1 MRSWVSAVVS
11 ALPVFILGCVIVL
24 LGCQF
29 RLANLQA
36 ETVGYGLPAT
46 ATANQ
51 HSTEVREKLIAA
63 QQQQQRQKQ
72 EQQEMGE
79 GSHRTQKAA
88 VVKDT
93 LVIYVLNEDDPIFR
107 DNFEYFLLAGVQED
121 SRLVERATPARHYI
135 SVTDIRFPA
144 LICKATKLAG
154 FTLKLSVSKA
164 DHVTS
169 WTVWP

>member
-1 MRSWVSAVVS
+1 MSAVIS

-24 LGCQF
+24 IGCQF
-29 RLANLQA
+29 RLASLQA

-46 ATANQ
+46 STANQ

-79 GSHRTQKAA
+79 GSRLTQKAA
-88 VVKDT
+88 VAKDT

-121 SRLVERATPARHYI
+121 SRWVERATPAGH
-135 SVTDIRFPA
+135 SVSDTDIIFPA
-144 LICKATKLAG
+144 FICKATKLAG

-164 DHVTS
+164 DHTTS
-169 WTVWP
+169 WKAWP